1 MDCCAGDWIARG
13 ASASVR
19 GGSGDLAESE
29 RKVVFDVLR
38 LSIIGVIVDS
48 RLGDDTV
55 TVVGSIS
62 GGLDIVV
69 SGFVDSAWGSGLRID
84 GDQIMSAGA
93 EDGPGVISPSGEMPA
108 RWPTAGGLSEL
119 ERGEVISCSRSRGAV
134 DGSSW
139 SGDIGRFVNV
149 VCFKT
154 LSVWVRVKPLGGPPG
169 PPRRFGAGRG
179 NRSLSIFLKA

>member
-1 MDCCAGDWIARG
+1 M
-13 ASASVR
+13 
-19 GGSGDLAESE
+19 
-29 RKVVFDVLR
+29 
-38 LSIIGVIVDS
+38 
-48 RLGDDTV
+48 
-55 TVVGSIS
+55 VGSIG

-69 SGFVDSAWGSGLRID
+69 SGFVDSVWGSRLRMD

-93 EDGPGVISPSGEMPA
+93 EDGPGVISPFVEMPA
-108 RWPTAGGLSEL
+108 SWPTLGGLSEL
-119 ERGEVISCSRSRGAV
+119 ERGEVTSCSRSRGAV

-139 SGDIGRFVNV
+139 SGDIGKLVNV

-179 NRSLSIFLKA
+179 NRSSSIFLKA